1 MYAAGTNR
9 NEAVGGVSFAA
20 WIRSRFSDQLHAEL
34 TRRAALRN
42 IELSKAVLTEVIV
55 TGTERD
61 IVYANVY
68 FDCTVKESDC
78 QSKSPYVVDCYLDM
92 RDGFSQLR
100 IRCISPNWPTY
111 QAKKAIPDTLIPDLP
126 KAQLEATATK
136 ILRELYPAA
145 LRNAIPVPAS
155 AIARKLGLSVQYACI
170 DTDGEVLG
178 KIFFE
183 DSTTA
188 VQDSPGGM
196 NRILNVARGTILVN
210 HRLDSRYDS
219 RIYNNTIVHE
229 CVHWMLHR
237 QAYQLQKAN
246 DPQLTSIACRRSSAL
261 GRSREWTP
269 QERMEW
275 QANALAPRILM
286 PEWSTRML
294 TDQWIRRMEK
304 LSPKYRM
311 DRIVEKLSCHFEVSR
326 SLARIRL
333 IELGYPDAELGY
345 TAPTQFEISYP
356 DATREFAQN
365 PRFRDSLATGAYT
378 YVDQRF
384 CLRNNRY
391 INRAEDG
398 ILHLTEYAKEHPA
411 ECCIGFDVQKR
422 ARWANDG
429 MLRDRGKS
437 AQFAEAASE
446 EQRFTKTVQE
456 VSRVMKSLPVTFGPT
471 LEAHMKRKGVT
482 QEQLAESSLLA
493 ARTIRSYQSTE
504 APSIGLPRV
513 VALCIGLKLHPVFC
527 FDLVRKAGYRFNLTE
542 EHIAYQMLLG
552 SMTHS
557 PIYECNEFLRAAG
570 IQPLGKEE

>member
-1 MYAAGTNR
+1 M
-9 NEAVGGVSFAA
+9 
-20 WIRSRFSDQLHAEL
+20 FSDQLYAEL
-34 TRRAALRN
+34 VRRTALRN
-42 IELSKAVLTEVIV
+42 IELSRAVLTDVVV

-68 FDCTVKESDC
+68 FDCTIKGSGC

-92 RDGFSQLR
+92 RDCFSQLW
-100 IRCISPNWPTY
+100 IRCISPDWPTY
-111 QAKKAIPDTLIPDLP
+111 QPEKAIPDTLIPDLP

-155 AIARKLGLSVQYACI
+155 AIAHKLGLSVQHACI

-188 VQDSPGGM
+188 VQDVPGGM

-286 PEWSTRML
+286 PQWSTRML

-311 DRIVEKLSCHFEVSR
+311 DRIIEKLSCHFEVSR

-356 DATREFAQN
+356 DATQEFAQN
-365 PRFRDSLATGAYT
+365 SKFRDALATGAYA
-378 YVDQRF
+378 YVDKRF

-391 INRAEDG
+391 ISRAEDG
-398 ILHLTEYAKEHPA
+398 TLHLTAYAKAHPA

-429 MLRDRGKS
+429 MLRDRGKVP
-437 AQFAEAASE
+437 QFAEAATE
-446 EQRFTKTVQE
+446 IQQLVKTTQDVG
-456 VSRVMKSLPVTFGPT
+456 RVLQSLPQSFGAT
-471 LEAHMKRKGVT
+471 LEAHMRRKGVT
-482 QEQLAESSLLA
+482 QEQLAESSLITDRRI
-493 ARTIRSYQSTE
+493 RTYCIDDQMV
-504 APSIGLPRV
+504 ALPRV
-513 VALCIGLKLHPVFC
+513 VALCVGLKLHPIFA
-527 FDLVRKAGYRFNLTE
+527 FDLVKKAGYQFNQTSD
-542 EHIAYQMLLG
+542 HVAYQMILL
-552 SMTHS
+552 SMTQHS
-557 PIYECNEFLRAAG
+557 IFECNEYLNVLG
-570 IQPLGKEE
+570 LKPIGKEE

>member
-1 MYAAGTNR
+1 MNAACTNR
-9 NEAVGGVSFAA
+9 SEAVGGVSFAA
-20 WIRSRFSDQLHAEL
+20 WIRSRFSDQLYAEL
-34 TRRAALRN
+34 ARRIALRN

-55 TGTERD
+55 TGTEGD

-68 FDCTVKESDC
+68 FDCTIKESGC
-78 QSKSPYVVDCYLDM
+78 QSKKPYVVDCYLDTE
-92 RDGFSQLR
+92 DAFSQLR
-100 IRCISPNWPTY
+100 IRCICPSWPTY
-111 QAKKAIPDTLIPDLP
+111 QAEKAIPDTLIPDLP

-136 ILRELYPAA
+136 TLRELYPAA

-155 AIARKLGLSVQYACI
+155 AIARKLGLSVQFACI

-188 VQDSPGGM
+188 VQDVPGGM

-210 HRLDSRYDS
+210 HRPDGRYDP
-219 RIYNNTIVHE
+219 RVYNNTIVHE

-294 TDQWIRRMEK
+294 TDQWLRRMEK
-304 LSPKYRM
+304 LDPKYRM
-311 DRIVEKLSCHFEVSR
+311 DRIVEKLSCHYEVSR

-345 TAPTQFEISYP
+345 TAPTQFEISYS
-356 DATREFAQN
+356 DATQEFSRN
-365 PRFRDSLATGAYT
+365 PKFRDALTTGAYS

-398 ILHLTEYAKEHPA
+398 TLHLTAYAIAHPA
-411 ECCIGFDVQKR
+411 ECCIGFDVQRR

-429 MLRDRGKS
+429 MLRDRGKVP
-437 AQFAEAASE
+437 QFAEAATE
-446 EQRFTKTVQE
+446 VQQLVKTSQD
-456 VSRVMKSLPVTFGPT
+456 VSRVLQSLPQSFGGT
-471 LEAHMKRKGVT
+471 LEAHMRRKGVT
-482 QEQLAESSLLA
+482 QEQLAESALMTDRRI
-493 ARTIRSYQSTE
+493 RTYCIDDQMV
-504 APSIGLPRV
+504 ALPRV
-513 VALCIGLKLHPVFC
+513 VALCVGLKLHPIFA
-527 FDLVRKAGYRFNLTE
+527 FDLVKKAGYQFNQTSD
-542 EHIAYQMLLG
+542 HVAYQMILL
-552 SMTHS
+552 SMTQHS
-557 PIYECNEFLRAAG
+557 IYECNEYLNILG
-570 IQPLGKEE
+570 LKPIGKEE

>member
-1 MYAAGTNR
+1 MNATCTNR
-9 NEAVGGVSFAA
+9 NEAVGGASFAA
-20 WIRSRFSDQLHAEL
+20 WIRSRFSDQLHAEI
-34 TRRAALRN
+34 TRRTALRN
-42 IELSKAVLTEVIV
+42 TEIIRAVLTDVVV
-55 TGTERD
+55 TGTEKD

-68 FDCTVKESDC
+68 FDCTAKESER
-78 QSKSPYVVDCYLDM
+78 QSKKPYVVDCYLDM
-92 RDGFSQLR
+92 RDGFSQLW

-111 QAKKAIPDTLIPDLP
+111 QVEKAIPDTLIPDLP

-170 DTDGEVLG
+170 DVDGEVLG

-188 VQDSPGGM
+188 VQDVPGGM

-210 HRLDSRYDS
+210 HRPDGKYEPRV
-219 RIYNNTIVHE
+219 YNNTIVHE

-246 DPQLTSIACRRSSAL
+246 DPKLTSIACRRSSAL

-311 DRIVEKLSCHFEVSR
+311 DRIVAKLSYHYEVSH

-333 IELGYPDAELGY
+333 IELGYPDAALGF
-345 TAPTQFEISYP
+345 TAPTQYEISYT
-356 DATREFAQN
+356 DATEEFAQSQKL
-365 PRFRDSLATGAYT
+365 RDVLASGAYA

-391 INRAEDG
+391 ISRAEDG
-398 ILHLTEYAKEHPA
+398 ALHLTEYAKAHPA
-411 ECCIGFDVQKR
+411 ECCIGFEVQRR

-429 MLRDRGKS
+429 MFRDRRKNV
-437 AQFAEAASE
+437 QFAEAATDV
-446 EQRFTKTVQE
+446 QHLAKTTKD
-456 VSRVMKSLPVTFGPT
+456 VSRVLQSLPHSFGAT
-471 LEAHMKRKGVT
+471 LEAHMQRKGVT
-482 QEQLAESSLLA
+482 QEQLAESSLITDRRI
-493 ARTIRSYQSTE
+493 RTYCMNDQMV
-504 APSIGLPRV
+504 PLPRI
-513 VALCIGLKLHPVFC
+513 VALCVGLKLHPVFA
-527 FDLVRKAGYRFNLTE
+527 FDLVKKAGYLFNQTS
-542 EHIAYQMLLG
+542 EHVAY
-552 SMTHS
+552 HR
-557 PIYECNEFLRAAG
+557 LRKFSCSLSSIDTSSNIRG
-570 IQPLGKEE
+570 

>member
-1 MYAAGTNR
+1 MNAACTNR
-9 NEAVGGVSFAA
+9 SEAVGGVSFAA
-20 WIRSRFSDQLHAEL
+20 WIRSRFSDQLYAEL
-34 TRRAALRN
+34 ARRTALRN
-42 IELSKAVLTEVIV
+42 LELSRAVLTDVVV

-68 FDCTVKESDC
+68 FDCTIKESER

-92 RDGFSQLR
+92 RDCFSQLW
-100 IRCISPNWPTY
+100 IRCISPDWPTY
-111 QAKKAIPDTLIPDLP
+111 QAEKAIPDTLIPDLP
-126 KAQLEATATK
+126 KAELEATATR

-188 VQDSPGGM
+188 VQDVPGGM
-196 NRILNVARGTILVN
+196 SRILNVARGTILVN
-210 HRLDSRYDS
+210 HRPDGRYDP
-219 RIYNNTIVHE
+219 RVYNNTIVHE

-294 TDQWIRRMEK
+294 TDQWIRHMEK

-311 DRIVEKLSCHFEVSR
+311 DRLVEKLSCHFEVSR

-356 DATREFAQN
+356 DATQEFAQN
-365 PRFRDSLATGAYT
+365 SKFRDALATGAYT

-391 INRAEDG
+391 ISRTEDG
-398 ILHLTEYAKEHPA
+398 NLHLTAYAIAHPA

-429 MLRDRGKS
+429 MLRDRGKVS
-437 AQFAEAASE
+437 QFAEAATE
-446 EQRFTKTVQE
+446 VQQLVKTTQD
-456 VSRVMKSLPVTFGPT
+456 VSRVLQSLPQSFGAT
-471 LEAHMKRKGVT
+471 LEAHMRRKGVT
-482 QEQLAESSLLA
+482 QEQLAESSLITDRRI
-493 ARTIRSYQSTE
+493 RTYCIDDQMV
-504 APSIGLPRV
+504 ALPRV
-513 VALCIGLKLHPVFC
+513 VALCVGLKLHPIFA
-527 FDLVRKAGYRFNLTE
+527 FDLVKKAGYLFNQSS
-542 EHIAYQMLLG
+542 EHVAYQMILL
-552 SMTHS
+552 SMTQHS
-557 PIYECNEFLRAAG
+557 IFECNEYLNILG
-570 IQPLGKEE
+570 LKPIGKEE

>member
-1 MYAAGTNR
+1 MNAACSNR
-9 NEAVGGVSFAA
+9 SEAVGGVSFAA
-20 WIRSRFSDQLHAEL
+20 WIRSRFSDQLYAEL
-34 TRRAALRN
+34 ARRIALRN

-68 FDCTVKESDC
+68 FDCTIKESGC

-92 RDGFSQLR
+92 RDCFSQLW

-111 QAKKAIPDTLIPDLP
+111 QVEKAIPDTLIPDLP
-126 KAQLEATATK
+126 KAQLEAAATR

-188 VQDSPGGM
+188 VQDVPGGM

-210 HRLDSRYDS
+210 HRPDSRYDS

-304 LSPKYRM
+304 LDPKYRM
-311 DRIVEKLSCHFEVSR
+311 DRIVEKLSCHYEVSR

-345 TAPTQFEISYP
+345 TAPTQFEINYP
-356 DATREFAQN
+356 DAMQEFAQN
-365 PRFRDSLATGAYT
+365 SKFRDALATGAYT

-391 INRAEDG
+391 ISRAEDG
-398 ILHLTEYAKEHPA
+398 TLHLTAYAKAHPA

-422 ARWANDG
+422 ARWAIDG
-429 MLRDRGKS
+429 MLRDRGKVP
-437 AQFAEAASE
+437 QFAEAATE
-446 EQRFTKTVQE
+446 VQQLVKTTQD
-456 VSRVMKSLPVTFGPT
+456 VSRVLQSLPQSFGAT
-471 LEAHMKRKGVT
+471 LEAHMRRKGVT
-482 QEQLAESSLLA
+482 QEQLAESSLITDRRI
-493 ARTIRSYQSTE
+493 RTYCIDDQMV
-504 APSIGLPRV
+504 ALPRV
-513 VALCIGLKLHPVFC
+513 VALCVGLKLHPIFA
-527 FDLVRKAGYRFNLTE
+527 FDLVKKAGYQFNQTSD
-542 EHIAYQMLLG
+542 HVAYQMILL
-552 SMTHS
+552 SMTQHS
-557 PIYECNEFLRAAG
+557 IYECNEYLNILG
-570 IQPLGKEE
+570 LKPIGKEE

>member
-1 MYAAGTNR
+1 M
-9 NEAVGGVSFAA
+9 
-20 WIRSRFSDQLHAEL
+20 LH
-34 TRRAALRN
+34 
-42 IELSKAVLTEVIV
+42 VQTE
-55 TGTERD
+55 
-61 IVYANVY
+61 
-68 FDCTVKESDC
+68 
-78 QSKSPYVVDCYLDM
+78 
-92 RDGFSQLR
+92 
-100 IRCISPNWPTY
+100 
-111 QAKKAIPDTLIPDLP
+111 
-126 KAQLEATATK
+126 AQLEATATK

-155 AIARKLGLSVQYACI
+155 AIAHKLGLSVQYACI

-210 HRLDSRYDS
+210 HRPDSRYDS

-356 DATREFAQN
+356 DATQEFAQN
-365 PRFRDSLATGAYT
+365 SKFRDALATGAYS

-391 INRAEDG
+391 ISRTEDG
-398 ILHLTEYAKEHPA
+398 TLHLTEYAMAHPA

-422 ARWANDG
+422 ACWANDG
-429 MLRDRGKS
+429 MLRDRGKVP
-437 AQFAEAASE
+437 QFAEAATE
-446 EQRFTKTVQE
+446 IQQLVKTTQD
-456 VSRVMKSLPVTFGPT
+456 VSRVLQSLPQSFGAT
-471 LEAHMKRKGVT
+471 LEAHMRRKGVT
-482 QEQLAESSLLA
+482 QEQLAESSLITDRRI
-493 ARTIRSYQSTE
+493 RTYCVDDQMV
-504 APSIGLPRV
+504 ALPRV
-513 VALCIGLKLHPVFC
+513 VALCVGLKLHPIFA
-527 FDLVRKAGYRFNLTE
+527 FDLVKKAGYQFNQTSD
-542 EHIAYQMLLG
+542 HVAYQMILL
-552 SMTHS
+552 SMTQHS
-557 PIYECNEFLRAAG
+557 IYECNEYLNTLG
-570 IQPLGKEE
+570 LKPIGKEE

>member
-1 MYAAGTNR
+1 MNAACTNR

-20 WIRSRFSDQLHAEL
+20 WIRSRFSDQLYTEL
-34 TRRAALRN
+34 VRRIALRN
-42 IELSKAVLTEVIV
+42 IELSRAVLTDVVV

-68 FDCTVKESDC
+68 FDCTIKESER

-92 RDGFSQLR
+92 RDGFSQLW
-100 IRCISPNWPTY
+100 IRCISPDWPTY
-111 QAKKAIPDTLIPDLP
+111 QAEKAIPDTLIPDLP

-261 GRSREWTP
+261 GRSREWTA

-294 TDQWIRRMEK
+294 TDQWLRRMEK
-304 LSPKYRM
+304 LDPKYRM
-311 DRIVEKLSCHFEVSR
+311 DRIVEKLSCHYEVSR

-345 TAPTQFEISYP
+345 TAPTQFEINYK
-356 DATREFAQN
+356 DATQEFAQN
-365 PRFRDSLATGAYT
+365 SKFRDALATGAYA

-398 ILHLTEYAKEHPA
+398 TLHLTEYAIAHPA

-429 MLRDRGKS
+429 MLRDRGKVP
-437 AQFAEAASE
+437 QFAEAATE
-446 EQRFTKTVQE
+446 IQQLVKTTQD
-456 VSRVMKSLPVTFGPT
+456 VSRVLQSLPQSFGAT
-471 LEAHMKRKGVT
+471 LEAHMRRKGVT
-482 QEQLAESSLLA
+482 QEQLAESSLITDRRI
-493 ARTIRSYQSTE
+493 RTYCVDDQMV
-504 APSIGLPRV
+504 ALPRV
-513 VALCIGLKLHPVFC
+513 VALCVGLKLHPIFA
-527 FDLVRKAGYRFNLTE
+527 FDLVKKAGYQFNQTSD
-542 EHIAYQMLLG
+542 HVAYQMILL
-552 SMTHS
+552 SMTQHS
-557 PIYECNEFLRAAG
+557 IYECNEYLNTLG
-570 IQPLGKEE
+570 LKPIGKEE